1 MEGKVIGIHGPVLDI
16 QFTDYTPFERELIKV
31 RDILVECRALLGEGK
46 VRTVALG
53 PTEGIRRGD
62 KANALGKPMTIK
74 VGEQLIGRV
83 LSGIGAP
90 LDQKEEPE
98 GEERSVFNVP
108 PQVTAVLPV
117 STVLETGIKALD
129 LLAPFPR
136 GGKIGLFGGAG
147 VGKTVLVMELI
158 HNVAIKHRGYSVF
171 AGVGE
176 RTREGQ
182 ELWEEMRESGVMD
195 HLVMIFGQMN
205 EPPGVRAITPYAAA
219 TVAEYL
225 RSHYG
230 GEVLLFMDN
239 IFRYAQAGMEVSTLL
254 GRMPSA
260 MGYQPTLFSEV
271 AQIEE
276 RINSLAEG
284 AITSVQAVYVPADDI
299 TDPAPATIFGHLDS
313 SVVLSRALT
322 EVGIYPAVDPLQSS
336 SKMLDP
342 EVVGSNH
349 VQVAGRVKEFLQ
361 RYEELKDIIALLGM
375 EELSPEDREVVL
387 RARKIQMFL
396 SQPFFVAESFSG
408 MPGKYVP
415 LERTVEGFK
424 AIIDGKLD
432 HVPESALY
440 MIGDISEAGVD
451 V

>member
-1 MEGKVIGIHGPVLDI
+1 MEGKVTGIHGPVLDI
-16 QFTDYTPFERELIKV
+16 EFSGYTPSERELIKV
-31 RDILVECRALLGEGK
+31 GNIMVECRALLGEGK
-46 VRTVALG
+46 IRAVALG

-62 KANALGKPMTIK
+62 KAEAMGKSMSIK
-74 VGEQLIGRV
+74 LSEKLIGRI
-83 LSGIGAP
+83 LSGIGDP
-90 LDQKEEPE
+90 LDKKEAPE
-98 GEERSVFNVP
+98 GEEKAVFNPP

-158 HNVAIKHRGYSVF
+158 HNVATRHRGYSVF

-182 ELWEEMRESGVMD
+182 ELWEEMQESGVMD

-205 EPPGVRAITPYAAA
+205 EPPGVRAITPYTAA

-225 RSHYG
+225 RSHFG

-271 AQIEE
+271 AEVEE

-322 EVGIYPAVDPLQSS
+322 EIGIYPAVDPLQSS

-342 EVVGSNH
+342 EIVGADH
-349 VQVAGRVKEFLQ
+349 VAVAGRVKEFLQ
-361 RYEELKDIIALLGM
+361 RYEELRDIIALLGM

-396 SQPFFVAESFSG
+396 SQPFYVAESFSG
-408 MPGKYVP
+408 LPGKYVP

-432 HVPESALY
+432 NVPESALY
-440 MIGDISEAGVD
+440 NIGDISEAGVN